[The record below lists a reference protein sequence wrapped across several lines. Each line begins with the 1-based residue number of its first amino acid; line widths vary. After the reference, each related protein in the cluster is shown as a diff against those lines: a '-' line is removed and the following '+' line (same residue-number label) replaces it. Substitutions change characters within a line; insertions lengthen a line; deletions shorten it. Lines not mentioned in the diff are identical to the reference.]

1 MSHTLKFFLSKYNC
15 LSDLNTQNTCI
26 VRDEQTKNNSQI
38 FLAYLVSI
46 NKEVL
51 CYEQFLSLMTS
62 IEKGNKLLAE
72 I

>member
-1 MSHTLKFFLSKYNC
+1 MN
-15 LSDLNTQNTCI
+15 
-26 VRDEQTKNNSQI
+26 EQTKNNAQI

-51 CYEQFLSLMTS
+51 CSKQFLSLMTS
-62 IEKGNKLLAE
+62 IEKGKKLLAE